1 MRRAKTFS
9 DRLHVGDCRWRCTE
23 AKTTMTRSQHCRIVV
38 FAHHAPGNEDGIQR
52 HEDGLYHQNRQHRQ
66 RQRSQLP
73 QFQPHQRHRQEQ
85 RQAYVTQH
93 GYRTLKDAVKA
104 HH

>member
-1 MRRAKTFS
+1 MAYNAMKMVCTTRIASIGSASEASSHSFS
-9 DRLHVGDCRWRCTE
+9 PISAIAG
-23 AKTTMTRSQHCRIVV
+23 
-38 FAHHAPGNEDGIQR
+38 
-52 HEDGLYHQNRQHRQ
+52 
-66 RQRSQLP
+66 
-73 QFQPHQRHRQEQ
+73 EQ